1 MSNYSLNDLSSSLS
15 LSQSFMQQNYAGGE
29 VRVNK
34 TSGSANMNKAS
45 SNSLSSRTVSD
56 YLNGNFMNRKP
67 LLSMVSYDKYL
78 HSSLNSQLIG
88 GAEIGHGYNTA
99 NDQVNPNLSVIDP
112 NSTNYNPDG
121 MQKLTG
127 GAAFAELMR
136 NSIVSRNLASELVS
150 GAVDAINSSYIR
162 SKNDGVM
169 IAGSSHDRDTYT
181 FTNIELVGGSPR
193 PETGGIALQGAMT
206 SAEIGWLSD
215 RARTLKTY
223 GIVEDDEVLVDG
235 FDFDIPDSLRN
246 LTQNF
251 GVNNISKYTETV
263 SEETV
268 QLSGAQKAYLAPALI
283 ELLLYLG
290 SDESEIRI
298 RCRTGAG
305 GSATSE
311 EFGADVDNLADNSM
325 VNDHVFG
332 RAIDVVAVTRTNGEG
347 GSTNLPNS
355 GSSLGIYRSAFEL
368 LMDELNKIGLTH
380 PYLLPD
386 SICVHSGL
394 RAELEIDDGAFEVSN
409 ASVRQRYPGL
419 KYVDF
424 ISSDYAT
431 KYIHLSFGS
440 GRCGVYS
447 GPGVLAIGSNG
458 QVSGLTVD
466 LSSGTDS
473 AIVFLDGQ
481 SLGLASSFTNAKFNT
496 AFTGDMANQSL
507 SSDEVFALL
516 LNVMQPEAAALFC
529 AIAVREG
536 GLRPG
541 AFNPDNWADNDLPL
555 PSAASPYSY
564 AEANP
569 VYAPSGVSFPLIATA
584 QSFYDVARTILDY
597 PNPENRYDNSGGG
610 HPSAAEVENWTA
622 ADSFDCSGLLF
633 WSAYKV
639 GIAINLGQRKVER
652 VSNVQNIAGGGWD
665 WSYTGHIVDL
675 MDIFGTKFVDSSGA
689 TIVGTDIPLPD
700 YDRVWSTPGAVLIR
714 GPEDIPDKSGHAV
727 IAKGDG
733 TRTIIH
739 AAGNN
744 VGLIE
749 QTLSEESMYNYWHCG
764 LIPGTYTGSGPS
776 NVGSGGGAGLT
787 YSVSDVGLHGD
798 WSVGMFQVNLLP
810 SANGQTDFFLPS
822 PSPGQVVTGWKIG
835 LADWQSYGTTTAAT
849 AGVKMASLYKPYKT
863 QDNHTAGVNAL
874 ISEVDERAWVPLNQ
888 AYILYRVAT
897 GRQPSLVMAED
908 EKAGR
913 DYEYIYEP
921 WGDYQG
927 GPTYG
932 FISNVRFSAAVDIYE
947 RNTTGTRSD
956 LADWTL
962 AMFENAYRRNGDP
975 SPAKEHAQDWVN
987 GTIFKSTYNRQSGR
1001 FVDAGTEI
1009 DGEFNGVT

>member
-15 LSQSFMQQNYAGGE
+15 LTQSFMQQNYAGGE

-67 LLSMVSYDKYL
+67 LLSMVSYKKYL

-99 NDQVNPNLSVIDP
+99 NDEINPNLTVIDP
-112 NSTNYNPDG
+112 NSTNYNPNG

-136 NSIVSRNLASELVS
+136 SSIVSRNLASDLVA
-150 GAVDAINSSYIR
+150 GAIDSVNSSYIASR
-162 SKNDGVM
+162 NDGVM
-169 IAGSSHDRDTYT
+169 VAGSSHDRDTYT
-181 FTNIELVGGSPR
+181 FNNIELVGGSPR
-193 PETGGIALQGAMT
+193 PETGGIALQSAM
-206 SAEIGWLSD
+206 SAEEIGWLSD
-215 RARTLKTY
+215 RARTLKEY
-223 GIVEDDEVLVDG
+223 GIVEDDDVLTDG
-235 FDFDIPDSLRN
+235 FDFDLPDGLKN
-246 LTQNF
+246 LNQNF
-251 GVNNISKYTETV
+251 GVNNTGRYTEQVLDQTI
-263 SEETV
+263 
-268 QLSGAQKAYLAPALI
+268 QLSGAQRAYLAPALI

-305 GSATSE
+305 GSVTSE
-311 EFGADVDNLADNSM
+311 EFGANVDNLADNSM

-332 RAIDVVAVTRTNGEG
+332 RAVDVISVTRVNGEG

-424 ISSDYAT
+424 IASDYAT
-431 KYIHLSFGS
+431 GYIHLSFGS

-447 GPGVLAIGSNG
+447 GPGVLAIGNNG
-458 QVSGLTVD
+458 ETSGLTVD

-473 AIVFLDGQ
+473 ATVSLDGQ
-481 SLGLASSFTNAKFNT
+481 SLGLASSFTNSKFNT
-496 AFTGDMANQSL
+496 AFVGDMANQSL
-507 SSDEVFALL
+507 SPDEVFSLL
-516 LNVMQPEAAALFC
+516 LNVMQPEAAAIFC

-555 PSAASPYSY
+555 PLAVNPYSF
-564 AEANP
+564 ETANTVSTP
-569 VYAPSGVSFPLIATA
+569 PGVSFPLIATA
-584 QSFYDVARTILDY
+584 QSFYDTARTILDY

-610 HPSAAEVENWTA
+610 HPNAAEVENWTA
-622 ADSFDCSGLLF
+622 ADTFDCSGLVF
-633 WSAYKV
+633 WAAYKV

-652 VSNVQNIAGGGWD
+652 VSDVQSISSGGWD
-665 WSYTGHIVDL
+665 WSYTEHIAEL
-675 MDIFGTKFVDSSGA
+675 MNIFGTKFVDSSGA
-689 TIVGTDIPLPD
+689 TIIGTDIPLPD
-700 YDRVWSTPGAVLIR
+700 YDRVWNTPGAVLVR
-714 GPEDIPDKSGHAV
+714 GPEDIPGQGGHVV

-733 TRTIIH
+733 TRTIVH
-739 AAGNN
+739 AAGSE

-764 LIPGTYTGSGPS
+764 LIPGMYTGSGS
-776 NVGSGGGAGLT
+776 ADIGSGGGTGLT
-787 YSVSDVGLHGD
+787 YSVSDIGLHGD
-798 WSVGMFQVNLLP
+798 WSVGMFQVNVLP
-810 SANGQTDFFLPS
+810 NANGQTEFFLPS
-822 PSPGQVVTGWKIG
+822 PSPGQTVTGWKIG
-835 LADWQSYGTTTAAT
+835 LANWQSYGTTTAAT
-849 AGVKMASLYKPYKT
+849 AGAKMASLYKPYKT
-863 QDNHTAGVNAL
+863 QRNHSDAVNSL

-888 AYILYRVAT
+888 AYMLYRVAT
-897 GRQPSLVMAED
+897 NRQPSLVMAED

-921 WGDYQG
+921 WGDYPG

-932 FISNVRFSAAVDIYE
+932 FISNVRFSAAVEIYE
-947 RNTTGTRSD
+947 RNTTGTRAD
-956 LADWTL
+956 LTDWTL

-975 SPAKEHAQDWVN
+975 SPAKEHAQDWVS
-987 GTIFKSTYNRQSGR
+987 GTIFKSRYSRESGR
-1001 FVDAGTEI
+1001 FIDAGTEI
-1009 DGEFNGVT
+1009 DGGYSGVS

>member
-15 LSQSFMQQNYAGGE
+15 LTQSFMQQNYAGGE

-67 LLSMVSYDKYL
+67 LLSMVSYKKYL

-99 NDQVNPNLSVIDP
+99 NDEINPNLTVIDP
-112 NSTNYNPDG
+112 NSTNYNPNG

-136 NSIVSRNLASELVS
+136 SSIVSRNLASDLVA
-150 GAVDAINSSYIR
+150 GAIDSVNSSYIASR
-162 SKNDGVM
+162 NDGVM
-169 IAGSSHDRDTYT
+169 VAGSSHDRDTYT
-181 FTNIELVGGSPR
+181 FNNIELVGGSPR
-193 PETGGIALQGAMT
+193 PETGGIALQSAM
-206 SAEIGWLSD
+206 SAEEIGWLSD
-215 RARTLKTY
+215 RARTLKEY
-223 GIVEDDEVLVDG
+223 GIVEDDDVLTDG
-235 FDFDIPDSLRN
+235 FDFDLPDGLKN
-246 LTQNF
+246 LNQNF
-251 GVNNISKYTETV
+251 GVNNTGRYTEQVLDQTI
-263 SEETV
+263 
-268 QLSGAQKAYLAPALI
+268 QLSGAQRAYLAPALI

-305 GSATSE
+305 GSVTSE
-311 EFGADVDNLADNSM
+311 EFGANVDNLADNSM

-332 RAIDVVAVTRTNGEG
+332 RAVDVISVTRVNGEG

-424 ISSDYAT
+424 IASDYAT
-431 KYIHLSFGS
+431 GYIHLSFGS

-447 GPGVLAIGSNG
+447 GPGVLAIGNNG
-458 QVSGLTVD
+458 ETSGLTVD

-473 AIVFLDGQ
+473 ATVSLDGQ
-481 SLGLASSFTNAKFNT
+481 SLGLASSFTNSKFNT
-496 AFTGDMANQSL
+496 AFVGDMANQSL
-507 SSDEVFALL
+507 SPDEVFSLL
-516 LNVMQPEAAALFC
+516 LNVMQPEAAAIFC

-555 PSAASPYSY
+555 PLAVNPYSF
-564 AEANP
+564 ETANTVSTP
-569 VYAPSGVSFPLIATA
+569 PGVSFPLIATA
-584 QSFYDVARTILDY
+584 QSFYDIARTILDY

-610 HPSAAEVENWTA
+610 HPNAAEVENWTA
-622 ADSFDCSGLLF
+622 ADTFDCSGLVF
-633 WSAYKV
+633 WAAYKV

-652 VSNVQNIAGGGWD
+652 VSDVQSISSGGWD
-665 WSYTGHIVDL
+665 WSYTEHIAEL
-675 MDIFGTKFVDSSGA
+675 MNIFGTKFVDSSGA
-689 TIVGTDIPLPD
+689 TIIGTDIPLPD
-700 YDRVWSTPGAVLIR
+700 YDRVWNTPGAVLVR
-714 GPEDIPDKSGHAV
+714 GPEDIPGQGGHVV

-733 TRTIIH
+733 TRTIVH
-739 AAGNN
+739 AAGSE

-764 LIPGTYTGSGPS
+764 LIPGMYTGSGS
-776 NVGSGGGAGLT
+776 ADIGSGGGTGLT
-787 YSVSDVGLHGD
+787 YSVSDIGLHGD
-798 WSVGMFQVNLLP
+798 WSVGMFQVNVLP
-810 SANGQTDFFLPS
+810 NANGQTEFFLPS
-822 PSPGQVVTGWKIG
+822 PSPGQTVTGWKIG
-835 LADWQSYGTTTAAT
+835 LANWQSYGTTTAAT
-849 AGVKMASLYKPYKT
+849 AGAKMASLYKPYKT
-863 QDNHTAGVNAL
+863 QRNHSDAVNSL

-888 AYILYRVAT
+888 AYMLYRVAT
-897 GRQPSLVMAED
+897 NRQPSLVMAED

-921 WGDYQG
+921 WGDYPG

-932 FISNVRFSAAVDIYE
+932 FISNVRFSAAVEIYE
-947 RNTTGTRSD
+947 RNTTGTRAD
-956 LADWTL
+956 LTDWTL

-975 SPAKEHAQDWVN
+975 SPAKEHAQDWVS
-987 GTIFKSTYNRQSGR
+987 GTIFKSRYSRESGR
-1001 FVDAGTEI
+1001 FIDAGTEI
-1009 DGEFNGVT
+1009 DGDYSGVS